1 MNIRDDRRI
10 ATNQKT
16 SKVSYKHLRKERNNQ
31 MAHISFI

>member
-1 MNIRDDRRI
+1 MIEELRLI
-10 ATNQKT
+10 KKT